1 MLRMRGRLMQA
12 GKTGKIVLGA
22 LLIAI
27 AVLILSGAD
36 KVAETWL
43 VEHSP
48 VWLTVLTTW
57 F

>member
-22 LLIAI
+22 ILIAI